1 MNADRLQ
8 AASGTL
14 LEGPLLITPR
24 VFGDDRGFFFESW
37 NQRGFAAALET
48 DGQPVPHFVQ
58 DNHSRSS
65 QGVLRGL
72 HYQLP
77 PHPQGK
83 LVRCVLGEIF
93 DVAVD
98 IRRSSV
104 TFGQW
109 VGARLSAANHQQLWV
124 PAGFAHGFLTLSEHA
139 EVLYKTTDFWNRDCE
154 RAIRWDDPQLA
165 IPWQQGEGV
174 AGDSMAPI
182 VPLLS
187 DKDAVAPFLADLS
200 DKDLFS

>member
-1 MNADRLQ
+1 MNAQHLQ
-8 AASGTL
+8 TASGAFL
-14 LEGPLLITPR
+14 AGPLLMTPR

-37 NQRGFAAALET
+37 NQRDFAAALEA
-48 DGQPVPHFVQ
+48 DGQLVPFFVQ

-72 HYQLP
+72 HFQVP

-98 IRRSSV
+98 IRHGSA

-109 VGARLSAANHQQLWV
+109 VGARLSAANHQQLWI
-124 PAGFAHGFLTLSEHA
+124 PEGFAHGFLTLSEQA

-165 IPWQQGEGV
+165 IAWPASGSSEDEG
-174 AGDSMAPI
+174 
-182 VPLLS
+182 PLLS
-187 DKDAVAPFLADLS
+187 EKDAVAPLLVALS
-200 DKDLFS
+200 QP

>member
-1 MNADRLQ
+1 MQAEFLTTADGVTLQ
-8 AASGTL
+8 
-14 LEGPLLITPR
+14 GPLLLTPR
-24 VFGDDRGFFFESW
+24 VFGDPRGFFFESW
-37 NQRGFAAALET
+37 NQQAFNAAAGDT
-48 DGQPVPHFVQ
+48 CFVQ

-65 QGVLRGL
+65 RGVLRGL

-98 IRRSSV
+98 IRRGSA

-124 PAGFAHGFLTLSEHA
+124 PAGFAHGFLTLSEQA
-139 EVLYKTTDFWNRDCE
+139 EVLYKTTDFWSQACE
-154 RAIRWDDPQLA
+154 RAIRWEDPALA
-165 IPWQQGEGV
+165 IAWPREAL
-174 AGDSMAPI
+174 AGTAIQLSEKDEAAPE
-182 VPLLS
+182 
-187 DKDAVAPFLADLS
+187 LAELPTS
-200 DKDLFS
+200 GLFP